1 MSVEQYDEICGRFE
15 AKHQCMLK
23 NNVKI
28 LRKAE
33 YSKYISYVRQKY
45 GAGYLKSFRV

>member
-1 MSVEQYDEICGRFE
+1 
-15 AKHQCMLK
+15 MLE

-33 YSKYISYVRQKY
+33 YSKYVSYVRQKY
-45 GAGYLKSFRV
+45 GAGYLKSFRVEKPSGVDKAQ